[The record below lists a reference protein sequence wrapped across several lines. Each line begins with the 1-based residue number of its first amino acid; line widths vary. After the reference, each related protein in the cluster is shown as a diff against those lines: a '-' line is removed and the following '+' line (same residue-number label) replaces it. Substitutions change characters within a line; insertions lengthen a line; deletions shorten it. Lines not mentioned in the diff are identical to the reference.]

1 MKNHTMF
8 ALFTIIIAIPL
19 ASAICLTSVGGN
31 RDLVCSYQ
39 TDSNPHQFGYAKKII
54 DVCSPEKPI
63 MTTVAAALAPN
74 LTIESVHATGMFDEA
89 VRMLWKRVLAVYG
102 RGARYDPLGETC
114 RSTSAT
120 DLLLDHYSRGT
131 SVHWSALTY
140 SLIRTL
146 GVPGSRAEI
155 WEFDTAY
162 GGNAVTAY
170 QTDAGD
176 WWVLDATCCQALV
189 NAADWRTSCGVCA
202 CVDGG
207 CVATVTDEGIA
218 TREYGT
224 PFASGAFSQVCG
236 C

>member
-1 MKNHTMF
+1 MKKHTI
-8 ALFTIIIAIPL
+8 LTLCIITIAIPL
-19 ASAICLTSVGGN
+19 AAALCITAVGGN
-31 RDLVCSYQ
+31 KDVVCSYQ
-39 TDSNPHQFGYAKKII
+39 TDATPYRFEYAKKILS
-54 DVCSPEKPI
+54 VCSPEKPM

-74 LTIESVHATGMFDEA
+74 LTVDSVHETGMFDEA
-89 VRMLWKRVLAVYG
+89 VRMLWKQVLTIYG
-102 RGARYDPLGETC
+102 RGARYDPFGESC

-120 DLLLDHYSRGT
+120 DLLLDSYARGT

-146 GVPGSRAEI
+146 GVPGPRAEI

-162 GGNAVTAY
+162 GENAVTAY
-170 QTDAGD
+170 QTDTGD

-189 NAADWRTSCGVCA
+189 NVVDWRTSCGICA

-207 CVATVTDEGIA
+207 CIAKVTDEGIT